1 MAFFYTKWTSQR
13 AKTVDDVEYN
23 NSKMLYRLLK
33 MCNLSDLNDLYNAQD
48 VFFLCEFIE
57 KRFQTRCN
65 VSGGYIPRKI
75 NSASKMSRSIQ
86 REKYKVILALP
97 TNNSIMETFEK
108 ILTGG
113 FSSVNA
119 RFSFDIEILMPNY
132 IQSEYDK
139 MKIDKSFLAYKRDY
153 LKVIYKIRFD
163 GQTTYEPRQV
173 ISKILKLDENNQ
185 YGYAMTKSMPTG
197 CIKNIP
203 HRVPMFDNSLEIFKT
218 RSKTTKGK
226 GDSSSDD
233 VESDTSSCNDNERI
247 NDFGK
252 KTTRDR
258 FIVMDDVSDL
268 ADKSEKFTS
277 FLTVARKFN
286 YTCVYIFHIIY
297 HENTIWRMILSLTN
311 IFSNFPAS
319 VSLSHMRRMS
329 L

>member
-1 MAFFYTKWTSQR
+1 
-13 AKTVDDVEYN
+13 
-23 NSKMLYRLLK
+23 

-108 ILTGG
+108 ILTDG

-119 RFSFDIEILMPNY
+119 RFPFDIEILMANY
-132 IQSEYDK
+132 FQSEYHK
-139 MKIDKSFLAYKRDY
+139 MKIDKSFHAYKRDY

-163 GQTTYEPRQV
+163 GETTYEPRQV
-173 ISKILKLDENNQ
+173 IRKILKLDENNQ

-197 CIKNIP
+197 WIKNIP

-233 VESDTSSCNDNERI
+233 DESDTSSCNDNESI

-252 KTTRDR
+252 KTIRDR
-258 FIVMDDVSDL
+258 FIVMDDVSGL
-268 ADKSEKFTS
+268 ADKSEKFTNS
-277 FLTVARKFN
+277 TTHVSTFFTSSTMKIQFGG
-286 YTCVYIFHIIY
+286 
-297 HENTIWRMILSLTN
+297 WSSL
-311 IFSNFPAS
+311 
-319 VSLSHMRRMS
+319 
-329 L
+329 